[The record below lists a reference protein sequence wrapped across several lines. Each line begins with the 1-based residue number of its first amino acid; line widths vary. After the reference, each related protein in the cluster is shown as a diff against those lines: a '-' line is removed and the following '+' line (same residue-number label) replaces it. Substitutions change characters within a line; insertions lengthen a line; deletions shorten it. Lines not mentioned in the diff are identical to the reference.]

1 MLTVRET
8 ELLIELVRINPVLY
22 DARHSAHKD
31 GQLLL
36 NTWNSIAAE
45 LGLSGM
51 DGK

>member
-1 MLTVRET
+1 MLTVHET
-8 ELLIELVRINPVLY
+8 ECLIEPVRMNPVLY
-22 DARHSAHKD
+22 DARYSAHKD

-45 LGLSGM
+45 IGVSGM